1 MISLVHMAGISQ
13 SYELMINITDIVEI
27 KGSARIAVFDNA
39 DHFKQKVNPTDS
51 AVIEIKTNEVSHAFK
66 LSKGVYAI
74 AVYHDENN
82 DMQLNKR
89 SLGIPIEGIGFSNI
103 TTKRKRPPVFNESSF
118 TLKNDTTLQ
127 IPIFYDKK

>member
-13 SYELMINITDIVEI
+13 SYELMVNITDIVEI

-39 DHFKQKVNPTDS
+39 GHFKQKFNPTDS
-51 AVIEIKTNEVSHAFK
+51 AVIEIKTNAVSHAFK

-103 TTKRKRPPVFNESSF
+103 TTKRKRPPVFDESSF